1 MRDEVRVPET
11 KLTVLDGYGQ
21 ITTSRPLMR
30 ADLLEAKDEIRLL
43 ELFHLGERFGKQQI
57 VSPLK
62 SSGFGG
68 TTRFQDNYSWST
80 QALCTREEFGQGVV
94 YYQMTR
100 AGPREYLHFD
110 PYDPTACA
118 AIVSCGGICP
128 GLNSVI
134 REIVNTLWAYG
145 VRKIFGIRGGFKGVV
160 EAEAWFKLDPDVVQ
174 DIHNQGGTILVSDRG
189 NPAHADMAQALKARN
204 VRQYFVL
211 GGDGT
216 HQGAM
221 ATFEACLEAD
231 HECAVVGVPKTIDN
245 DVPLLDQTFGFDTAC
260 TEAMK
265 AVESAYVEATCNA
278 NCIGLVKLMGR
289 HCGYITLNACIAE
302 GRVDICLL
310 PEMEVDLQ
318 KVLDYTVHLM
328 QTKGH
333 VVIVVAEGCG
343 DTIISGSGEK
353 DAGGN
358 KKLADIGSFI
368 KAEITKHFKKLG
380 LPLTI
385 KFNDPTYMI
394 RSTKPSSFDSVYC
407 SVLAQNAVHAAMA
420 GYSGVTVGKVSER
433 FVYLPIFA
441 ITKQAGK
448 RVDVKGS
455 WFRRLRHSTKQAS
468 FTPAGDDDDASPK
481 IKKHGGST
489 QDSLCRN
496 LSHLTSIN
504 SLLQVGD
511 EIKRL
516 ELANLGSMY
525 KPANVVNPLRQSG
538 EAMLSSNA
546 WTMQTVY
553 QFNKRDNTGHEYF
566 QMLRAGPREILHFEP
581 SACSAIIVTCGGLCP
596 GLNSVIREIVM
607 MLKQYGVPTV
617 YGCKGGYKGMVQPE
631 KWLTLDESVVQD
643 IHLQGGSMLVSDRG
657 NPPHSEIAKVL
668 KERNVRQYFILGGD
682 GTHKGAMSTFQ
693 EMQKIGH
700 ECAVVGVPKTIDN
713 DVPMIDRSFGFNTA
727 CSEAVKAID
736 SAYVEATCN
745 ANCIGLVK
753 LMGRHCGFIAQEATL
768 AARHVD
774 IVMLPEMEV
783 SLPKVLKHCLHLMST
798 KGYAVIVVAE
808 GCGDT
813 LIKSSGETDAGGNKM
828 LSDVGPWLKDQ
839 ILAYFKKMQKPLT
852 IKYIDPTY
860 MIRAVP
866 ANPNDSIYCTVL
878 GQYAVHGAMAGY
890 TGITVGKVDNSYVM
904 LPIHAITEVKP
915 RRVDVKHRQFER
927 LLHTTQQPDLSPGP
941 GDDWALLPD
950 APGAKASAGVTAK
963 ADPPPEVDTLQWMG
977 IGDRSEK
984 EATQSEEVKAGAQLK
999 VYDGFGT
1006 LTSERALTR
1015 ADLLQPSDVIRRLE
1029 VMNLSKKFPSKNMA
1043 SPLTDF
1049 TVKFQDD
1056 EAWALQPFASAGRVD
1071 EKATPYYQMCRAGP
1085 REYLHFDPKDNT
1097 SCAAIITC
1105 GGLCPGL
1112 NAVIREVTMMLFAY
1126 GVQKVYGIR
1135 GGYKG
1140 ILERDSWM
1148 ELTPDMVYDI
1158 HMQGGTVLV
1167 SDRGNPPAVDMAKAL
1182 VEHNVRQFFVLGG
1195 DGTHRGALQI
1205 FTALLDLNHE
1215 CAVVGVPKTIDNDVP
1230 VVDQT
1235 FGFDTACTEARKAI
1249 DAAYVEA
1256 TCNAN
1261 CIGFVKLMGRHS
1273 GFVALN
1279 AVLAARH
1286 VDICLLPEM
1295 DTSLEKVLDHCEQVM
1310 STKGYAVIVV
1320 AEGCGDTML
1329 QGSGETDAGGNK
1341 ILADAGP
1348 WLKDQIMARFK
1359 AKSKPLTIKY
1369 IDPTY
1374 MVRSVEANAFDS
1386 VYCAVLAQHAVHGAM
1401 AGYTGITVAKV
1412 YERYVYLPIHA
1423 ITRTPGKRVN
1433 RWGRFFARMQIS
1445 TNQPSFEP
1453 DGYQRKKPDSNAGKA
1468 LLSVSTPL
1476 SINDVLFASDVVHRY
1491 DVVNLGQK
1499 FTSKQLH
1506 TPLAHIMDE
1515 QLFVDNMWTIETF
1528 GKKNSSDTSGS
1539 IYRQMMRSGPRR
1551 TLHFN
1556 PAEEGSCAA
1565 IVTCGGLCPG
1575 LNNVIRELTNTL
1587 RQYGVTAVHGIIGGY
1602 KGCVKDDGWVTLTP
1616 ENVQDIH
1623 QQGGSMIVSDRGN
1636 PPESEIAQVLARRKV
1651 RQFFVLGGDGTHR
1664 GAMAC
1669 FQAMEALGHECAVV
1683 GVPKT
1688 IDNDIPLLDH
1698 SFGFDTACTEAEKAI
1713 DSAYIEATTNAN
1725 CIGLVRLMGR
1735 HCGFIALWASLAARH
1750 VDICLL
1756 PEMNISK
1763 DKLLAYVA
1771 DVMRRKK
1778 YAVIVVAEGCGDTII
1793 KGDGSTDAGGNKTLA
1808 DVGPY
1813 LKDEITSYLKSQSI
1827 PVTIKYIDPTYMV
1840 RSVAANAT
1848 DSVYTSLLAQHAVHA
1863 AMAGYT
1869 GCTVGRVDGRYVTL
1883 PIHAITSQGS
1893 RKVDIK
1899 GRMFERLM
1907 MTTRQPSFAP

>member
-1 MRDEVRVPET
+1 
-11 KLTVLDGYGQ
+11 
-21 ITTSRPLMR
+21 
-30 ADLLEAKDEIRLL
+30 
-43 ELFHLGERFGKQQI
+43 
-57 VSPLK
+57 
-62 SSGFGG
+62 
-68 TTRFQDNYSWST
+68 
-80 QALCTREEFGQGVV
+80 
-94 YYQMTR
+94 
-100 AGPREYLHFD
+100 
-110 PYDPTACA
+110 
-118 AIVSCGGICP
+118 
-128 GLNSVI
+128 
-134 REIVNTLWAYG
+134 
-145 VRKIFGIRGGFKGVV
+145 
-160 EAEAWFKLDPDVVQ
+160 
-174 DIHNQGGTILVSDRG
+174 
-189 NPAHADMAQALKARN
+189 
-204 VRQYFVL
+204 
-211 GGDGT
+211 
-216 HQGAM
+216 
-221 ATFEACLEAD
+221 
-231 HECAVVGVPKTIDN
+231 
-245 DVPLLDQTFGFDTAC
+245 
-260 TEAMK
+260 
-265 AVESAYVEATCNA
+265 
-278 NCIGLVKLMGR
+278 
-289 HCGYITLNACIAE
+289 
-302 GRVDICLL
+302 
-310 PEMEVDLQ
+310 
-318 KVLDYTVHLM
+318 
-328 QTKGH
+328 
-333 VVIVVAEGCG
+333 
-343 DTIISGSGEK
+343 
-353 DAGGN
+353 
-358 KKLADIGSFI
+358 
-368 KAEITKHFKKLG
+368 
-380 LPLTI
+380 
-385 KFNDPTYMI
+385 
-394 RSTKPSSFDSVYC
+394 
-407 SVLAQNAVHAAMA
+407 
-420 GYSGVTVGKVSER
+420 
-433 FVYLPIFA
+433 
-441 ITKQAGK
+441 
-448 RVDVKGS
+448 
-455 WFRRLRHSTKQAS
+455 
-468 FTPAGDDDDASPK
+468 
-481 IKKHGGST
+481 
-489 QDSLCRN
+489 
-496 LSHLTSIN
+496 
-504 SLLQVGD
+504 
-511 EIKRL
+511 
-516 ELANLGSMY
+516 
-525 KPANVVNPLRQSG
+525 
-538 EAMLSSNA
+538 MLSSNA

-553 QFNKRDNTGHEYF
+553 QFNKRDNTGHTYF

-581 SACSAIIVTCGGLCP
+581 SGCSAVIVTCGGLCP
-596 GLNSVIREIVM
+596 GLNSVIREIVL
-607 MLKQYGVPTV
+607 MLKQYGVPRV
-617 YGCKGGYKGMVQPE
+617 YGCRGGYKGMVEPD
-631 KWLTLDESVVQD
+631 KWLLLDEKIVQD

-657 NPPHSEIAKVL
+657 NPPHAEIAQVL
-668 KERNVRQYFILGGD
+668 KEKDVRQYFILGGD
-682 GTHKGAMSTFQ
+682 GTHKGAMATFQ
-693 EMQKIGH
+693 EMQKLGH

-783 SLPKVLKHCLHLMST
+783 SLPKVLKHCMHVMKT
-798 KGYAVIVVAE
+798 KGYAVVVVAE

-813 LIKSSGETDAGGNKM
+813 LIKSATGEMDAGGNKK
-828 LSDVGPWLKDQ
+828 LADVGPWLKDE
-839 ILAYFKKMQKPLT
+839 ILAYFKKMQTPLT

-890 TGITVGKVDNSYVM
+890 TGITVGKVDNSFVM

-915 RRVDVKHRQFER
+915 RRVDLKHRQFER

-941 GDDWALLPD
+941 GDDWALLPEPP
-950 APGAKASAGVTAK
+950 APKPAASSVK
-963 ADPPPEVDTLQWMG
+963 VPEPPEVDTLQWMG
-977 IGDRSEK
+977 IDRASDK
-984 EATQSEEVKAGAQLK
+984 ESQHLEEIKVAAKLK
-999 VYDGFGT
+999 VFDGFGNPI
-1006 LTSERALTR
+1006 SERALER
-1015 ADLLQPSDVIRRLE
+1015 ADLLQQSDSIRRLE
-1029 VMNLSKKFPSKNMA
+1029 VMRLSKKYSSKNIM
-1043 SPLTDF
+1043 SPLKDIT
-1049 TVKFQDD
+1049 TKFQD
-1056 EAWALQPFASAGRVD
+1056 EAAWALQPFASAGRVD
-1071 EKATPYYQMCRAGP
+1071 EKATPYYQMLRAGP
-1085 REYLHFDPKDNT
+1085 REYLHFDPKDKK

-1126 GVQKVYGIR
+1126 GVQRVYGIR

-1140 ILERDSWM
+1140 ILERDSWI
-1148 ELTPDMVYDI
+1148 ELTPEMVYDI
-1158 HMQGGTVLV
+1158 HLQGGTILV

-1182 VEHNVRQFFVLGG
+1182 QDHNVRQFFVLGG

-1295 DTSLEKVLDHCEQVM
+1295 DTSLEKVLDHCEKVM
-1310 STKGYAVIVV
+1310 SAKGYAVVVV
-1320 AEGCGDTML
+1320 AEGCGDTMI
-1329 QGSGETDAGGNK
+1329 QGSGAKDAGGNK
-1341 ILADAGP
+1341 VLADAGV
-1348 WLKDQIMARFK
+1348 WLKDQILARFK
-1359 AKSKPLTIKY
+1359 EKQKPLTIKY

-1445 TNQPSFEP
+1445 TQQPNFEP
-1453 DGYQRKKPDSNAGKA
+1453 DGYEKPKSDGSAGKA

-1476 SINDVLFASDVVHRY
+1476 SINDVLGANDEVHRY
-1491 DVVNLGQK
+1491 DVVNLGSK
-1499 FTSKQLH
+1499 FQSKSLQS
-1506 TPLAHIMDE
+1506 PLTGIVE
-1515 QLFVDNMWTIETF
+1515 GLFVDNNWTVETF
-1528 GKKNSSDTSGS
+1528 GKKNSDDTNGAV
-1539 IYRQMMRSGPRR
+1539 YRQMMRSGPRR
-1551 TLHFN
+1551 VLHFDPTEAN
-1556 PAEEGSCAA
+1556 SAAA

-1575 LNNVIRELTNTL
+1575 LNNVIRELVNTL
-1587 RQYGVTAVHGIIGGY
+1587 RQYGVQTVHGIIGGY
-1602 KGCVKDDGWVTLTP
+1602 KGCVKDEDWVKLTP
-1616 ENVQDIH
+1616 DYVQDIH
-1623 QQGGSMIVSDRGN
+1623 NQGGSIIVSDRGN
-1636 PPESEIAQVLARRKV
+1636 PPDHDIATTLAKNKV

-1664 GAMAC
+1664 GALAC
-1669 FQAMEALGHECAVV
+1669 FQAMEAIGHECAVV
-1683 GVPKT
+1683 GIPKT

-1713 DSAYIEATTNAN
+1713 DSAYVEATTNAN

-1756 PEMNISK
+1756 PEMSISK
-1763 DKLLAYVA
+1763 TKLLDYVA
-1771 DVMRRKK
+1771 EVMRKKK

-1793 KGDGSTDAGGNKTLA
+1793 KSEGGTDAGGNKTLA

-1813 LKDEITSYLKSQSI
+1813 LKDEITTHLKSLRI

-1883 PIHAITSQGS
+1883 PIHAIAGHGA
-1893 RKVDIK
+1893 RKVDVN